1 MTQLAGIFGYPL
13 AHSLSPAFQQAAFN
27 HYGLDV
33 RYLAWETPPEGLA
46 DEVAKLRSGDFI
58 GANVTIPHKES
69 VMALLDEVDPLAQSI
84 GAVNTIVKTA
94 GRLVGHN
101 TDAQGFMRELK
112 EDGGFE
118 PAGKR
123 VLLLGAGG
131 AARAAAF
138 ALCREGVASITIAN
152 RNVSRAEAL
161 AEALHNDDASVLAA
175 QLDNTTLGAC
185 RPRIRPHRQQHIGGN
200 AARRLRRADA
210 ALRRDNTARSGSHGH
225 DIQPAEHTIPSRRP
239 RCRRDRAR
247 RHAHAHI
254 SRRGRLRD
262 VDRPDSPY
270 RRHVRGG
277 ECRAAEDGVGVKRYF
292 STASCSKSISL
303 LLHGEGRRRYLVAV
317 SVVGVCLSRRAS

>member
-13 AHSLSPAFQQAAFN
+13 SHSLSPAFQQAAFN

-46 DEVAKLRSGDFI
+46 EEVTKLRGGDFI

-69 VMALLDEVDPLAQSI
+69 VIALLDEVDPLAQAI
-84 GAVNTIVKTA
+84 GAVNTIVKSA

-112 EDGGFE
+112 DDGDFE
-118 PAGKR
+118 PNGKR

-161 AEALHNDDASVLAA
+161 AAALHNDAVSVLAA
-175 QLDNTTLGAC
+175 VLDDTTLEPVA
-185 RPRIRPHRQQHIGGN
+185 
-200 AARRLRRADA
+200 LEADLIVNCTSVGMRHGDSEGTDS
-210 ALRRDNTARSGSHGH
+210 ALRRDNIPRGGGNGH
-225 DIQPAEHTIPSRRP
+225 DIQPAEHTVPGRRAQ
-239 RCRRDRAR
+239 RGRNRAR
-247 RHAHAHI
+247 RHAHAHLPG
-254 SRRGRLRD
+254 RGRLRD
-262 VDRPDSPY
+262 VDRPGSAN
-270 RRHVRGG
+270 RRHVR
-277 ECRAAEDGVGVKRYF
+277 RRQRRPPEDGLGRY
-292 STASCSKSISL
+292 
-303 LLHGEGRRRYLVAV
+303 
-317 SVVGVCLSRRAS
+317 

>member
-13 AHSLSPAFQQAAFN
+13 SHSLSPAFQQAAFN
-27 HYGLDV
+27 HHGLDV

-69 VMALLDEVDPLAQSI
+69 VIALLDEVDPLAQSI
-84 GAVNTIVKTA
+84 GAVNTIVKSS

-101 TDAQGFMRELK
+101 TDAHGFMRELK

-118 PAGKR
+118 PTGKR

-161 AEALHNDDASVLAA
+161 ANALHNDAVSVFARCPG
-175 QLDNTTLGAC
+175 QYDSGDC
-185 RPRIRPHRQQHIGGN
+185 RARIRPHRQLYFRRN
-200 AARRLRRADA
+200 ATRRHRRADT
-210 ALRRDNTARSGSHGH
+210 ALRRDNLPRGRGHGH
-225 DIQPAEHTIPSRRP
+225 
-239 RCRRDRAR
+239 
-247 RHAHAHI
+247 
-254 SRRGRLRD
+254 GL
-262 VDRPDSPY
+262 
-270 RRHVRGG
+270 
-277 ECRAAEDGVGVKRYF
+277 
-292 STASCSKSISL
+292 
-303 LLHGEGRRRYLVAV
+303 
-317 SVVGVCLSRRAS
+317 

>member
-175 QLDNTTLGAC
+175 QLDNTTLEPVALESDLIVNSTSVGMRHGDSEGQTPLSGGIIPHEAVVMDMIYNPQNTPFLAGA
-185 RPRIRPHRQQHIGGN
+185 
-200 AARRLRRADA
+200 
-210 ALRRDNTARSGSHGH
+210 
-225 DIQPAEHTIPSRRP
+225 
-239 RCRRDRAR
+239 
-247 RHAHAHI
+247 
-254 SRRGRLRD
+254 
-262 VDRPDSPY
+262 
-270 RRHVRGG
+270 
-277 ECRAAEDGVGVKRYF
+277 RAAGAIALGGMPMLIYQGAAAFEMWTGQ
-292 STASCSKSISL
+292 TAPIDAMFAAGNVAL
-303 LLHGEGRRRYLVAV
+303 LKTG
-317 SVVGVCLSRRAS
+317 

>member
-13 AHSLSPAFQQAAFN
+13 SHSLSPAFQQAAFN
-27 HYGLDV
+27 HHGLDV

-69 VMALLDEVDPLAQSI
+69 VIALLDEVDPLAQSI
-84 GAVNTIVKTA
+84 GAVNTIVKSA

-101 TDAQGFMRELK
+101 TDAHGFMRELK

-118 PAGKR
+118 PTGKR

-161 AEALHNDDASVLAA
+161 ANALHNDAVSVFAA
-175 QLDNTTLGAC
+175 VLDNTTLETVAFESDLIVNCTSVGM
-185 RPRIRPHRQQHIGGN
+185 RHGDTEGQTPLSGGIISHEAVVMDMVYN
-200 AARRLRRADA
+200 PQ
-210 ALRRDNTARSGSHGH
+210 NTPFLFGARSAGATALGGLPML
-225 DIQPAEHTIPSRRP
+225 IYQGAAAFEMWT
-239 RCRRDRAR
+239 
-247 RHAHAHI
+247 
-254 SRRGRLRD
+254 GREA
-262 VDRPDSPY
+262 PI
-270 RRHVRGG
+270 
-277 ECRAAEDGVGVKRYF
+277 EAMFAAANV
-292 STASCSKSISL
+292 AL
-303 LLHGEGRRRYLVAV
+303 LKMD
-317 SVVGVCLSRRAS
+317 